1 MPNSWI
7 CVDANLVIRLV
18 ADPNDTVI
26 HQLWEQWEIT
36 NQHLIA
42 PALLHYEV
50 TNGLYRYHKQGLMS
64 ASSAQSA
71 LEAALTL
78 PLQLYSESDLHR
90 YALDLA
96 TRFSLP
102 AAYDAHYL
110 VLAERLGA
118 ELWTSDRRL
127 AHSVQSSL
135 PWVHLVEQ

>member
-1 MPNSWI
+1 MPNSSI

-18 ADPNDTVI
+18 ADPNDTVV
-26 HQLWEQWEIT
+26 HQLWEQWEIDSR
-36 NQHLIA
+36 HLIA
-42 PALLHYEV
+42 PALLQYEV
-50 TNGLYRYHKQGLMS
+50 TNALYRYHKQGFMS
-64 ASSAQSA
+64 ALSAQSA
-71 LEAALTL
+71 LEAALIL
-78 PLQLYSESDLHR
+78 PLQLHSESDLHS

-127 AHSVQSSL
+127 AHAVQSALS
-135 PWVHLVEQ
+135 WVHLVEQ

>member
-18 ADPNDTVI
+18 ADPNDSVV
-26 HQLWEQWEIT
+26 HQLWEQWEIDGR
-36 NQHLIA
+36 HLIA

-50 TNGLYRYHKQGLMS
+50 TNALYRYQKQGFMS
-64 ASSAQSA
+64 VSSAQSA

-78 PLQLYSESDLHR
+78 PLQIHSESDFHR
-90 YALDLA
+90 NALDLA
-96 TRFSLP
+96 TRFLLP

-110 VLAERLGA
+110 VLAERYGA

-127 AHSVQSSL
+127 AQAVQSALS
-135 PWVHLVEQ
+135 WVHLVEQ

>member
-1 MPNSWI
+1 MF
-7 CVDANLVIRLV
+7 L
-18 ADPNDTVI
+18 
-26 HQLWEQWEIT
+26 
-36 NQHLIA
+36 HLAI
-42 PALLHYEV
+42 
-50 TNGLYRYHKQGLMS
+50 
-64 ASSAQSA
+64 
-71 LEAALTL
+71 EAALTL

-127 AHSVQSSL
+127 AHTVQSSL